1 MIDPTLRFLAYL
13 AYLVL
18 GIDVLLLIGALLLS
32 SILLRYRR
40 GITLWYEQIKYLNK
54 LPHGRGKP

>member
-1 MIDPTLRFLAYL
+1 MSDPTLRFLAYL
-13 AYLVL
+13 AL
-18 GIDVLLLIGALLLS
+18 GIDALLLIGALALS
-32 SILLRYRR
+32 SILLRYRH